1 LSRAA
6 KYLSV
11 TAVPEEFDDR
21 SGIGLNKQ
29 QMRINMKNSNLDSII
44 EKAIA
49 NEQEAN
55 QFYLK
60 LSELVTDKA
69 AKDTLLYMAQEEKK
83 HKEYLLQ
90 YRQESF
96 MGNAANASKLKSSK
110 IAECLESPKVNHN
123 MDSKDVYL
131 LAAERELNSYNFYKG
146 LASLHPKGEIK
157 EMLLKMAA
165 EELKHKE
172 KAEYLYAN
180 TAFVQTAGG

>member
-1 LSRAA
+1 
-6 KYLSV
+6 
-11 TAVPEEFDDR
+11 
-21 SGIGLNKQ
+21 
-29 QMRINMKNSNLDSII
+29 MKSSNLDSII

-49 NEQEAN
+49 NEVEAN

-60 LSELVTDKA
+60 LAEIVTDKA
-69 AKDTLLYMAQEEKK
+69 AKDTLLFLAQEEKK
-83 HKEYLLQ
+83 HKEYLLH

-96 MGNAANASKLKSSK
+96 IGNATNASKIKNSK
-110 IAECLESPKVNHN
+110 IAECLESPKVKK
-123 MDSKDVYL
+123 DLESKDIYL
-131 LAAERELNSYNFYKG
+131 IAAERELNSYNFYKG

-172 KAEYLYAN
+172 KVEYLYAN